1 MSREPHTTFDYVI
14 VGGGTAG
21 LVLANRLSAF
31 PHVRVAVIEPGG
43 DERTNPDVTNS
54 NAYMKAFSTDVDWM
68 YMSVPQTHAGGRA
81 MEYHSGKAI
90 GGTSTI
96 NGQPHTIWW
105 GIG

>member
-1 MSREPHTTFDYVI
+1 MSPEPNTTFDYVI

-21 LVLANRLSAF
+21 LVLANRLSVF

-43 DERTNPDVTNS
+43 DERANPDVTS
-54 NAYMKAFSTDVDWM
+54 SGWYMKAFGTDVDWM
-68 YMSVPQTHAGGRA
+68 YMSVPQAHAAGRA

-96 NGQPHTIWW
+96 NGKPDI
-105 GIG
+105 IY